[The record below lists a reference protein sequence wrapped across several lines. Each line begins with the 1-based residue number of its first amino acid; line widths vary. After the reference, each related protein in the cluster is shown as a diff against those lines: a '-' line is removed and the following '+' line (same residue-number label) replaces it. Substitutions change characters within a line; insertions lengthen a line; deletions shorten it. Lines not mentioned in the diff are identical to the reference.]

1 MKKGDRAGRER
12 TPFILLILEKHIIS
26 LLLWLYRNKRRP
38 FAVSNDTLFLSV
50 QSKLTRVFL
59 VLFAV
64 IKKIGDS
71 PHQCGLRPQGKP
83 IRDRVGRVHSCHF
96 QQGEKTLQVL
106 WHRWLADPTTT
117 PPPNIFFTD
126 LHDSREW
133 PISRWKRRISPKG
146 DKFAPLIK
154 GAAGIS
160 GKYWLCS
167 TCDNNLPYSSY
178 FWAMG

>member
-71 PHQCGLRPQGKP
+71 PHRCGLRPQGKP
-83 IRDRVGRVHSCHF
+83 IRNRVGRVHSCHC
-96 QQGEKTLQVL
+96 QQGEKTLQVT
-106 WHRWLADPTTT
+106 WHRWLADPKTT
-117 PPPNIFFTD
+117 PPLLKYFFYRSTRFTWMTYFKMKTANFAERWQVCTPDIYIF
-126 LHDSREW
+126 
-133 PISRWKRRISPKG
+133 
-146 DKFAPLIK
+146 
-154 GAAGIS
+154 
-160 GKYWLCS
+160 
-167 TCDNNLPYSSY
+167 
-178 FWAMG
+178 